1 MGSRQ
6 REGGIFIC
14 HFFVVLI
21 ERILRF
27 VWPFLEASCNKI
39 KLIWVHGHEIS
50 KKKVL
55 VIHVSCWKVFSVFVT
70 SVLVGLRW
78 GLNNCNPVPLL
89 FLLHPYCF
97 MLAFVLFFLTGSH
110 TMYGRNL
117 GIICQILD
125 RFIFCHR
132 LRFWWSISY

>member
-50 KKKVL
+50 GKKVL
-55 VIHVSCWKVFSVFVT
+55 VIQVSCWKVFSVFVT
-70 SVLVGLRW
+70 SVLVGLR
-78 GLNNCNPVPLL
+78 
-89 FLLHPYCF
+89 
-97 MLAFVLFFLTGSH
+97 
-110 TMYGRNL
+110 
-117 GIICQILD
+117 
-125 RFIFCHR
+125 
-132 LRFWWSISY
+132 